1 MVTADN
7 LNTLEIKINEDLKKI
22 SAWFKANGLTI
33 HPGKTRA
40 ILFGRGNL
48 SLYIDNQQI
57 ANCGNNYDEK
67 NVNMLGVILDQ
78 KLNWSQMIEKVENS
92 ITKARFILRKFKSS
106 LTVNGRKLLYYA
118 FVESHLR
125 YGISLWGM
133 SKGRAL
139 TRLKLKHKSIIRT
152 LEVGKFH
159 TEPILKRNKLLKIED
174 IYKLKMSTIAW
185 QFNKHRL
192 PKAVTELIEYRNIA
206 RELREVSKVI
216 VPRTRN
222 ECDKCQLT
230 SLFANISI
238 I

>member
-1 MVTADN
+1 
-7 LNTLEIKINEDLKKI
+7 
-22 SAWFKANGLTI
+22 
-33 HPGKTRA
+33 
-40 ILFGRGNL
+40 
-48 SLYIDNQQI
+48 
-57 ANCGNNYDEK
+57 
-67 NVNMLGVILDQ
+67 
-78 KLNWSQMIEKVENS
+78 MIEKVENS

-106 LTVNGRKLLYYA
+106 LTVNARKILYYA
-118 FVESHLR
+118 FVESHLQ

-139 TRLKLKHKSIIRT
+139 TSLKLKHKSIIRT

-174 IYKLKMSTIAW
+174 IYKLEMSKLAW

-192 PKAVTELIEYRNIA
+192 PEAVTELIEYRNIA

-222 ECDKCQLT
+222 ESDKCQ
-230 SLFANISI
+230 FDISI
-238 I
+238 CRYINNLDQRLINNNSKTGINLKLKMGLLTRYQEVVTCNSPRCCECTLLPNY